1 MSRRRRWYSNGL
13 LRLLCDTPVVERD
26 PDHWSSAR
34 VRDRELVRACLTGD
48 EAAWNE
54 LWVRY
59 GPVVKAVARRTGC
72 DQEEARDVLQ
82 RVALVA
88 LQGLDRLRE
97 PEKLPGW
104 LAGVARYQAK
114 EVIRRRRP
122 GDELYPWSAVDTRT
136 PEEALDR
143 DQRLAQVRQ
152 ALSRLDERCR
162 RLIQRLDL
170 KEPRDSYEEVAA
182 GEGLATSSIGPIR
195 RRCLQ
200 RLKKI
205 LIGMSRSCDPDHW

>member
-1 MSRRRRWYSNGL
+1 MR
-13 LRLLCDTPVVERD
+13 
-26 PDHWSSAR
+26 A
-34 VRDRELVRACLTGD
+34 RDRDLVRACLSGD
-48 EAAWNE
+48 EEAWNE
-54 LWVRY
+54 LWMRY

-72 DQEEARDVLQ
+72 DSEEARDVLQ

-104 LAGVARYQAK
+104 LAGVARFQAR

-152 ALSRLDERCR
+152 AVCLLDERCR
-162 RLIQRLDL
+162 RLIERLDL
-170 KEPRDSYEEVAA
+170 NEPRPSYEEVAA
-182 GEGLATSSIGPIR
+182 GEGLAPSSIGPIR

-205 LIGMSRSCDPDHW
+205 LIELSRSCEPGH

>member
-1 MSRRRRWYSNGL
+1 MKSDPERWA
-13 LRLLCDTPVVERD
+13 
-26 PDHWSSAR
+26 SAR
-34 VRDRELVRACLTGD
+34 ARDRELVRACLSGD
-48 EAAWNE
+48 EVAWNE

-72 DQEEARDVLQ
+72 DPEEARDVLQ

-114 EVIRRRRP
+114 EVIRQRRP

-136 PEEALDR
+136 PEDALER

-152 ALSRLDERCR
+152 ALYRLDERCR
-162 RLIQRLDL
+162 RLIQRLDI

-182 GEGLATSSIGPIR
+182 GEGLAPSSIGPIR
-195 RRCLQ
+195 RRCLR

-205 LIGMSRSCDPDHW
+205 LIEMSRSCDPDHW

>member
-1 MSRRRRWYSNGL
+1 
-13 LRLLCDTPVVERD
+13 VK
-26 PDHWSSAR
+26 
-34 VRDRELVRACLTGD
+34 ACLAGD
-48 EAAWNE
+48 EAAWVE

-72 DQEEARDVLQ
+72 DVEEARDVLQ

-104 LAGVARYQAK
+104 LAGVARFQAK

-122 GDELYPWSAVDTRT
+122 GDELHPWSAVDNRT
-136 PEEALDR
+136 PEEALER
-143 DQRLAQVRQ
+143 HQRLAQVRQ
-152 ALSRLDERCR
+152 ALFRLDERCR

-170 KEPRDSYEEVAA
+170 NEPRDSYEDVAA
-182 GEGLATSSIGPIR
+182 SEGLAPSSIGPIR
-195 RRCLQ
+195 RRCLR

-205 LIGMSRSCDPDHW
+205 LLEMSRSCDPGHW